1 MGIQAT
7 QADSSLL
14 SYARMNLPRG
24 NCAETRDIP
33 TVREPETVC
42 QINVDNYIRSIFE
55 SLVDN
60 FGEERA
66 LDMAFSGLRL
76 SPPEKYGEYLCKF
89 ILQINCE
96 PICEDVDDA
105 LLDADSQIQSFSRE
119 ELISKLTTAV
129 FFSTQYR
136 QLTRS
141 LHQLERAPGEFL
153 VFDLPMRV
161 QKILIQKLSIY
172 NENQMRDIRSIF
184 AASIYQRTIFA
195 PLTWQRVSPLE
206 YAFAQKN
213 GALAQQF
220 IELGATVEGLDIRD
234 WPTDKLFRLLPAM
247 KTFSDEIRKMS
258 ITILNRAV
266 IEKNVALAD
275 AVFALGHL
283 SPPNPCVRS
292 EFISFLNDAV
302 DNEDDS
308 MIGVFYRNGL
318 TFEEGKTPL
327 EKAAEA
333 GHFERV
339 AQLLQSNLHGQRNV
353 ELIEK
358 AMGKA
363 FSLMRFLGLDNLFRT
378 NEKVDY
384 NETLEQLN
392 QHREE
397 LQYFCTDTT
406 TYKQQ

>member
-1 MGIQAT
+1 MCDEPVFAVKRGAVGNGNKTIHHFAGVKTARGIKSVSIVQRPLTLYLKRLFMGIQAT

-153 VFDLPMRV
+153 VFDLPMRC
-161 QKILIQKLSIY
+161 LLYTS
-172 NENQMRDIRSIF
+172 D
-184 AASIYQRTIFA
+184 AAD
-195 PLTWQRVSPLE
+195 
-206 YAFAQKN
+206 
-213 GALAQQF
+213 
-220 IELGATVEGLDIRD
+220 EL
-234 WPTDKLFRLLPAM
+234 
-247 KTFSDEIRKMS
+247 
-258 ITILNRAV
+258 
-266 IEKNVALAD
+266 
-275 AVFALGHL
+275 
-283 SPPNPCVRS
+283 
-292 EFISFLNDAV
+292 
-302 DNEDDS
+302 
-308 MIGVFYRNGL
+308 
-318 TFEEGKTPL
+318 
-327 EKAAEA
+327 
-333 GHFERV
+333 
-339 AQLLQSNLHGQRNV
+339 
-353 ELIEK
+353 
-358 AMGKA
+358 
-363 FSLMRFLGLDNLFRT
+363 
-378 NEKVDY
+378 
-384 NETLEQLN
+384 
-392 QHREE
+392 
-397 LQYFCTDTT
+397 
-406 TYKQQ
+406 

>member
-1 MGIQAT
+1 
-7 QADSSLL
+7 
-14 SYARMNLPRG
+14 
-24 NCAETRDIP
+24 
-33 TVREPETVC
+33 
-42 QINVDNYIRSIFE
+42 
-55 SLVDN
+55 
-60 FGEERA
+60 
-66 LDMAFSGLRL
+66 
-76 SPPEKYGEYLCKF
+76 
-89 ILQINCE
+89 
-96 PICEDVDDA
+96 
-105 LLDADSQIQSFSRE
+105 
-119 ELISKLTTAV
+119 
-129 FFSTQYR
+129 
-136 QLTRS
+136 
-141 LHQLERAPGEFL
+141 
-153 VFDLPMRV
+153 
-161 QKILIQKLSIY
+161 
-172 NENQMRDIRSIF
+172 
-184 AASIYQRTIFA
+184 
-195 PLTWQRVSPLE
+195 
-206 YAFAQKN
+206 
-213 GALAQQF
+213 
-220 IELGATVEGLDIRD
+220 
-234 WPTDKLFRLLPAM
+234 M